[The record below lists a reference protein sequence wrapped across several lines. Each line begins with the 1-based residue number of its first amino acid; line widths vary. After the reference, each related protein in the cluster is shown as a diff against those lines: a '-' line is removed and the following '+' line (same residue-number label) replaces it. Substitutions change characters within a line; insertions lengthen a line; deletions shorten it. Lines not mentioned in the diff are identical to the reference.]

1 MKIEHMKIFF
11 GPSKILKNISW
22 PINICLKYFMNPTK
36 TLQLP
41 PPVPLTYL
49 IYGPL
54 TIERLVVKQ
63 DRFPKKD

>member
-1 MKIEHMKIFF
+1 MAHQYMPKIFHE
-11 GPSKILKNISW
+11 PHKNS
-22 PINICLKYFMNPTK
+22 PASPL
-36 TLQLP
+36 
-41 PPVPLTYL
+41 PLTYL

>member
-1 MKIEHMKIFF
+1 MFE
-11 GPSKILKNISW
+11 
-22 PINICLKYFMNPTK
+22 KYFMAHQYMPKIFHEPHKNSPA
-36 TLQLP
+36 P
-41 PPVPLTYL
+41 PPLPLTYL